1 MQPAAK
7 VFGQPT
13 VKEKWV
19 YFTASASTTYDQ
31 GIGLCYNRDYGTVGD
46 VDWERD
52 QRVEVPSTSNNRN
65 FAGVLAEK
73 VVFSANQTSRWVKI
87 YEPGSVCKFKAG
99 ADTVVNTGYLTCL
112 AGGGDNTSI
121 FLAEGFLGRGSV
133 IPLQTNTTV
142 LESVQDGTGSMAT
155 DGFTLT
161 VSDSSDWT
169 VGQDTIVILA
179 SEDEGSSKIGAVGR
193 YSIDTL
199 TSGTEV
205 IINGSSTING
215 ATPGAALTCSYLVT
229 DSDNDLVEGYLMDGA
244 ESGLI
249 TWVSPPNAGDTD
261 AAPMMGGVT
270 YINGNVTLTADFDF
284 DLPDGTIYG
293 ERIGFILMGAELSTS
308 YDVTID
314 LDTTGYK
321 LAGTKDLTEVLTMD
335 AAADVSFLEWCY
347 NWRHLAMSGG
357 TTEG

>member
-19 YFTASASTTYDQ
+19 YFTGSASTTYDQ
-31 GIGLCYNRDYGTVGD
+31 GIGLCYNRDYGTEGD

-52 QRVEVPSTSNNRN
+52 QRVEIPSTSNNLA
-65 FAGVLAEK
+65 FAGVLTKK

-99 ADTVVNTGYLTCL
+99 ANTTLNTGYLTCL
-112 AGGGDNTSI
+112 AGGGDNTSV
-121 FLAEGFLGRGSV
+121 FLAKGFLGRGSV
-133 IPLQTNTTV
+133 IPLQTNTTL
-142 LESVQDGTGSMAT
+142 LESVQDGTGSIAT
-155 DGFTLT
+155 DGFTVT
-161 VSDSSDWT
+161 VTASGDWT
-169 VGQDTIVILA
+169 VLQDRMIILA
-179 SEDEGSSKIGAVGR
+179 SEDEGSSKIGAVGS
-193 YSIDTL
+193 YKITSL

-205 IINGSSTING
+205 IINDSSTING
-215 ATPGAALTCSYLVT
+215 ATPDGALTCSYIVP
-229 DSDNDLVEGYLMDGA
+229 DGDNDLVEGYLCDGA

-270 YINGNVTLTADFDF
+270 YVNGGITLTADFDF
-284 DLPDGTIYG
+284 DLPNGTIYD
-293 ERIGFILMGAELSTS
+293 EKIGFILMGAEGSGS
-308 YDVTID
+308 YDMTID

-321 LAGTKDLTEVLTMD
+321 LTGSKDLTEVLEMD
-335 AAADVSFLEWCY
+335 DAGDISFLNWTY
-347 NWRHLAMSGG
+347 NWRHICMDGG

>member
-19 YFTASASTTYDQ
+19 YFTGTASTTYDQ
-31 GIGLCYNRDYGTVGD
+31 GIGLCYNRDYGTAAN

-52 QRVEVPSTSNNRN
+52 QRVEVPSTSNNRD

-73 VVFSANQTSRWVKI
+73 VVMSANQTSKWVKI

-99 ADTVVNTGYLTCL
+99 ANTVVNVPYLTCL
-112 AGGGDNTSI
+112 AGGGDNTSV
-121 FLAEGFLGRGSV
+121 FLAKGFLGRGSV
-133 IPLQTNTTV
+133 LPLQTNTTL
-142 LESVQDGTGSMAT
+142 LESVQDGTGSLAT
-155 DGFTLT
+155 DGYTLT

-169 VGQDTIVILA
+169 VGQDRIIVLA
-179 SEDEGSSKIGAVGR
+179 SENEGSSKIAEVGN
-193 YSIDTL
+193 YEITTL

-205 IINGSSTING
+205 VINGGVSICT
-215 ATPGAALTCSYLVT
+215 ATPDGALTCSYIVV
-229 DSDNDLVEGYLMDGA
+229 DGDNDLVEGYLYDGE

-261 AAPMMGGVT
+261 YAQMAGGVH
-270 YINGNVTLTADFDF
+270 YINGGLTLTADFDF
-284 DLPDGTIYG
+284 DLADGTIYG
-293 ERIGFILMGAELSTS
+293 EKIGFILMGTLTN
-308 YDVTID
+308 YVMTLD

-335 AAADVSFLEWCY
+335 AAADTSFLQWTY
-347 NWRHLAMSGG
+347 NWRHINMNGG